1 VYGLKVILSQEVERT
16 ENLIVVEFKA
26 LGRLEFLEILEVGQV
41 LRCLL
46 GTPLGFVLAVCVL
59 RRDSRTT
66 AAAPVVSM
74 AVRRSIWE
82 VVWCVVVVASHLG

>member
-1 VYGLKVILSQEVERT
+1 MERT

-74 AVRRSIWE
+74 TVRRSIWE
-82 VVWCVVVVASHLG
+82 VVRCVVVVASHLG